1 MLLIINFHVS
11 LIPSQNAKTHA
22 RVSIKKI
29 IIFMKTLT
37 SYLLPLIWTFY
48 IIQLI
53 AANILKR
60 HKAKVNYIDIQAYD

>member
-1 MLLIINFHVS
+1 
-11 LIPSQNAKTHA
+11 
-22 RVSIKKI
+22 
-29 IIFMKTLT
+29 MKTLT